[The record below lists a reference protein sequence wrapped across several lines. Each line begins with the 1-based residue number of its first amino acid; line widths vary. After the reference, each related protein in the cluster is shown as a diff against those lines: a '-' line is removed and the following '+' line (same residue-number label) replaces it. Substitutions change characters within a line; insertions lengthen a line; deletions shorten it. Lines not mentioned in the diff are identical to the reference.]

1 MLTMV
6 QTPYSDSGELNVRL
20 SMIKMDFF
28 LGANNKN
35 TVNSL
40 LTGLFEKF
48 IMPYK
53 RITQFN

>member
-6 QTPYSDSGELNVRL
+6 QAPYSDSGELTVGL

-28 LGANNKN
+28 LGTDNKN

-48 IMPYK
+48 LMPYK